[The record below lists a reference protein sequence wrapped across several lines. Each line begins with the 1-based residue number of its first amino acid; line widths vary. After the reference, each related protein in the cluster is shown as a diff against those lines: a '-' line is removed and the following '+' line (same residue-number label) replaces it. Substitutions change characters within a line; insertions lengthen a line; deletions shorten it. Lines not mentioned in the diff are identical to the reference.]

1 MADRESGTRKLSY
14 DPAADVALRYPE
26 WLVASVDLGGL
37 IPEVLC
43 PVRRVILLER
53 ALGPVDRRCSLAHA
67 IAHIDLGHTH
77 PVTGHYENREEAAA
91 NALASRRL
99 IPLRDYA
106 EVLAW
111 TRDPAEVAAELVVD
125 RATLRIR
132 ESGLDRTDRR
142 AIRGLLRRCVREP
155 A

>member
-1 MADRESGTRKLSY
+1 MADREDGSRQLSY
-14 DPAADVALRYPE
+14 DPRADIARRHPDWIVGTG
-26 WLVASVDLGGL
+26 DLGGL

-53 ALGPVDRRCSLAHA
+53 SLSPVVRRCSLAHA
-67 IAHIDLGHTH
+67 IAHIDLDHTH

-91 NALASRRL
+91 NVLAARRL

-106 EVLAW
+106 AALTW
-111 TRDPAEVAAELVVD
+111 TREPAEVAAELVVD
-125 RATLRIR
+125 AATLRVR
-132 ESGLDRTDRR
+132 ESGLTTADRR
-142 AIRGLLRRCVREP
+142 TIRGLLRRCVREP